1 MRGLTAEILAIGDEM
16 IGGSR
21 LDTNTQFLARQLSE
35 IGVQVVFHSTVGDD
49 EVRQVEA
56 FQIAASRVDVVV
68 ATGGLG
74 PTADDLT
81 RDVLAKVMNVE
92 LRSDD
97 ATIEHIRS
105 LFRRHRREMPD
116 SNLVQAKF
124 PIGSQII
131 PNREGTAPGIDAA
144 ITLENHRCRFFCLPG
159 VPAEMHEMWKEYVRP
174 EICKMAGG
182 PQVIETYVIN
192 CFGSGE
198 SHVESLLGDLIVRG
212 RDPVVGITASQAVI
226 SLRIVARGE
235 SSAACIARIKPTA
248 DFVRERLGD
257 LVFGEGDE
265 SLEDVVVRELVRRKE
280 TLAIL
285 DFGLNGDVASAL
297 SRAQLTANTD
307 GFLGGNMRTNGDL
320 EFNDPQSFDSLLEQ
334 KAQAFRL
341 QHQVEWTLV
350 ISPIQTNED
359 KNREFFRVALTNGNQ
374 TIIHEFPHSGH
385 SALRHTRSVKQVLN
399 FLRLSLQ
406 PHGARV

>member
-35 IGVQVVFHSTVGDD
+35 IGVQVVFHTTVGDD
-49 EVRQVEA
+49 EARQVDV
-56 FQIAASRVDVVV
+56 FQLAASRVDLVI

-81 RDVLAKVMNVE
+81 RNVLAKVMNVE

-97 ATIEHIRS
+97 ATVEHIRS
-105 LFRRHRREMPD
+105 LFRRYRREMPE
-116 SNLVQAKF
+116 SNLVQANF
-124 PIGSQII
+124 PNGSRII
-131 PNREGTAPGIDAA
+131 PNPEGTAPGIDA
-144 ITLENHRCRFFCLPG
+144 EVNSRDRCCRFFCLPG
-159 VPAEMHEMWKEYVRP
+159 VPAEMHEMWNGYVRP
-174 EICKMAGG
+174 EICKMSGG

-198 SHVESLLGDLIVRG
+198 SHIESLLGDLIARG

-226 SLRIVARGE
+226 SLRLVASGE
-235 SSAACIARIKPTA
+235 SSAACAAKTKPTA
-248 DFVRERLGD
+248 DFIRERLGD

-265 SLEDVVVRELVRRKE
+265 TLEDVVVRELDRRKE

-297 SRAQLTANTD
+297 S
-307 GFLGGNMRTNGDL
+307 
-320 EFNDPQSFDSLLEQ
+320 
-334 KAQAFRL
+334 KAQSAAKTAGFMGGSLRPKGCAQCNDAHSLDSFLADSAKEFRL
-341 QHQVEWTLV
+341 QNQADWGLA
-350 ISPIQTNED
+350 ISSIQTKGPE
-359 KNREFFRVALTNGNQ
+359 NREFFRAVLTNGDRTLAQ
-374 TIIHEFPHSGH
+374 EFPHTGH

-406 PHGARV
+406 S